1 MGLFDSFYVEVDGR
15 EVEVQSKRFEC
26 GLGHYR
32 PGDFVA
38 GCPPGVRVFFES
50 LLLDDNGQPLY
61 GSERQN
67 GRPRTVFIALA
78 EGVFVEHQV
87 HADDLCTEAVLAIL
101 GQLRERWSDSARALA
116 FMGDTLRRRQSRI
129 AALERRLGRVE
140 SIIATARRLRA
151 GETLNNRFELIWE
164 ENQKLAAGEDPL
176 EVVAWTLE
184 QGDAEGWPSSEGAL
198 ADPLQEFR
206 L

>member
-15 EVEVQSKRFEC
+15 EVELQSKRFER

-38 GCPPGVRVFFES
+38 GCLPGVRVFFET
-50 LLLDDNGQPLY
+50 LFLDGNGKPIY
-61 GSERQN
+61 GAKREAGLQK
-67 GRPRTVFIALA
+67 TVFIALV

-87 HADDLCTEAVLAIL
+87 HADDLSTEAVLAIL

-151 GETLNNRFELIWE
+151 GETLDHRFDLIWE
-164 ENQKLAAGEDPL
+164 ENKKLAAGEDPL

-184 QGDAEGWPSSEGAL
+184 QGDAGGWPPIDDTL
-198 ADPLQEFR
+198 ADPLEEFR